1 MVRKQRMVCRLGG
14 SMDVLVWNVEIG
26 LLSLVLVGL
35 HSLRAR
41 VGLVPLYVAVGLV
54 LGFMMI
60 AGPLQAKIPALLGP
74 DVGYGSLVHLAL
86 VLTSLALVYAL
97 EGTREARRLTV
108 GILLVNMLMLG
119 LKLLLAWHL
128 GQQGDL
134 TVYGRE
140 AWMHSAHYGYL
151 VSTVAL
157 AVDALVILVV
167 YQATYNL
174 APRLGLVFALTV
186 ALVAAMAADGL
197 VYGSLFGALNLQD
210 FGAALLSK
218 ATAGL
223 SASIPVGLYIAWRY
237 WRWPEHFAEGV
248 IHRGAFDIMDLREQ
262 LRQVQSQLQ
271 ESQAEVDHV
280 RHVFGR
286 YVAPDVVNEILAD
299 VSKLELGGEVRDVTI
314 LFTDIRG
321 YSTLSEAMSPTQVI
335 GLLNEFFG
343 VMSRVLEEHGG
354 TIIEFEGD
362 AILAVF
368 GAPSD
373 QPDHADRAVRT
384 GLAMLDAVQGLN
396 AHWEAS
402 GTARFWQDVGL
413 PDFKIR
419 IGIHS
424 GTVVAGNVGSE
435 TRAKYAVIG
444 DTVNTAAR
452 VETLNKTLRTV
463 LLLTRQTHDRLQAL
477 EAGTVE
483 LGSHEVRGR
492 GEPVEV
498 FTVQGLEPKVQST

>member
-1 MVRKQRMVCRLGG
+1 
-14 SMDVLVWNVEIG
+14 MDVVLWNVEIG

-35 HSLRAR
+35 HSLRLRA
-41 VGLVPLYVAVGLV
+41 GLVPLYLALGLM
-54 LGFMMI
+54 LGFVMI
-60 AGPLQAKIPALLGP
+60 GGPLHVKIPALVGP
-74 DVGYGSLVHLAL
+74 EVNYTSLVHLGL
-86 VLTSLALVYAL
+86 VLTGLAMVYAL
-97 EGTREARRLTV
+97 EGTSEARRLTV
-108 GILLVNMLMLG
+108 AILLGNGLVLG
-119 LKLLLAWHL
+119 LKLVLAWHL
-128 GQQGDL
+128 GQQGDASL
-134 TVYGRE
+134 YGRE
-140 AWMHSAHYGYL
+140 AWMHSTYYGYL

-174 APRLGLVFALTV
+174 LPRLGLIFALTV

-197 VYGSLFGALNLQD
+197 VYGSLFGALDLQD

-223 SASIPVGLYIAWRY
+223 SASIPVGLYITWRY
-237 WRWPEHFAEGV
+237 WRWPEHFADGV

-262 LRQVQSQLQ
+262 LRQAETRLQ
-271 ESQAEVDHV
+271 ESQAEVQHV

-286 YVAPDVVNEILAD
+286 YVAPDVVNEILTD

-321 YSTLSEAMSPTQVI
+321 YSTLSEAMSPTRVI

-396 AHWEAS
+396 AHWEAN
-402 GTARFWQDVGL
+402 GTARFWKDVGL

-452 VETLNKTLRTV
+452 VESLNKKLRTV
-463 LLLTRQTHDRLQAL
+463 LLFTRQTRERLQAL
-477 EAGTVE
+477 EVGTVE
-483 LGSHEVRGR
+483 LGSHEVKGR

-498 FTVQGLEPKVQST
+498 YTVDGLEP